1 MNQEIFSRLRD
12 WVEPAHPAIIQR
24 YADLV
29 SIYTL
34 IREKYQPK
42 IDQVFDNAAR
52 MIGFVVATTI
62 PVVFELDDKSFKLK
76 MGAEHLQGTLFDRG
90 FSEVLNAD
98 VLPVFQKN
106 HIRPGTYSLYL
117 VWFDAL
123 RLKLRT
129 DWLEPVHFQ
138 RAWLQDLLQHAG
150 VAQAVGNAAAVKPEV
165 REPAHWFD
173 PGVIMEVEDAMLI
186 SAIDEIYPELRLA
199 DRVASFRQAF
209 LRIPPEVQEPAH
221 FRQIEQQVIKE
232 AQQRKGTG

>member
-1 MNQEIFSRLRD
+1 MNQEVFSRLRD
-12 WVEPAHPAIIQR
+12 WVEPAHPAIIER

-29 SIYTL
+29 AIYTL
-34 IREKYQPK
+34 IRDKYQKK
-42 IDQVFDNAAR
+42 IDQVFDHAAK

-62 PVVFELDDKSFKLK
+62 PVVFELDEKSFQLK
-76 MGAEHLQGTLFDRG
+76 MGAEHLQGTLFEQG
-90 FSEVLNAD
+90 FSKVLNAD
-98 VLPVFQKN
+98 VLPAFKG
-106 HIRPGTYSLYL
+106 IRPGTYSLYL
-117 VWFDAL
+117 VWFEAL

-138 RAWLQDLLQHAG
+138 RAWLQDILKQAG
-150 VAQAVGNAAAVKPEV
+150 VEQEAVAAAAVRPEV

-173 PGVIMEVEDAMLI
+173 PGMIMEVEDAMLI

-221 FRQIEQQVIKE
+221 FRQIEQQAIKE
-232 AQQRKGTG
+232 VQQRKASG